1 MKKAIAILLIL
12 VIGMV
17 GVFAGSSLS
26 DSKSLE
32 LKTLVPVRDKFAIT
46 AGSPLQS
53 FNAVINATDLV
64 TEDSPAFSDLKYD
77 ETTGHLQTAMSLSYA
92 SNVLGTHILTIE
104 SAEKLKHSASD
115 STATIDYKITVGDA
129 SWDTS
134 KAPTAAPQIGTFK
147 VITAGLFKSEA
158 VSVTLNPNYLTAPA
172 TTGDEYYQATV
183 VFGLTAP

>member
-1 MKKAIAILLIL
+1 
-12 VIGMV
+12 MV